1 VTGSRGF
8 VGGRVS
14 KLLQANNVK
23 VVKTTRKNFKGFK
36 FINWNSTKHL
46 EKLCK
51 NKDIIINCAGLD
63 VHQSKNK
70 KNANKVNA
78 EYPYKLY
85 KAANKCNVDLF
96 IFLSTYHVY
105 DLEKNGKIDEN
116 EKLKTKD
123 NYSASK
129 ILGEKKLISLKN
141 KKTKLLIIRPC
152 NLFGYPI
159 YKTNNCWKL
168 IINSILKKVTLN
180 KEYIINSKKN
190 NYRNY
195 SSVKNFCLFL
205 LNLIRKIKKIKFKN
219 NTFIINYTSNKNL
232 NLIDL
237 VKVIRKKIK
246 NKNNIIFKH
255 KKLEKAKP
263 IKYVSKYLGKIYS
276 SHDRH
281 FNEEIK
287 NTIKYIKKNFK

>member
-1 VTGSRGF
+1 MTGSRGF

-14 KLLQANNVK
+14 KLLQANKIK
-23 VVKTTRKNFKGFK
+23 VIKTTRKKFKGFK
-36 FINWNSTKHL
+36 FINWNSNQYL

-51 NKDIIINCAGLD
+51 NKNVIINCAGLD

-70 KNANKVNA
+70 KKAYKVNA
-78 EYPYKLY
+78 EYPLKLY

-116 EKLKTKD
+116 KKLKKKD

-129 ILGEKKLISLKN
+129 ILGEKKLISIKN

-152 NLFGYPI
+152 NLFGYPV
-159 YKTNNCWKL
+159 YKTKNCWKL
-168 IINSILKKVTLN
+168 VINSILKQVTLN
-180 KEYIINSKKN
+180 KKYIINSEKN

-205 LNLIRKIKKIKFKN
+205 LNLIRKIKKMKFKN
-219 NTFIINYTSNKNL
+219 NIFIINYTSNKNL

-237 VKVIRKKIK
+237 AKVIREKIK

-255 KKLEKAKP
+255 KKLKKAKF
-263 IKYVSKYLGKIYS
+263 IKYDSNYLGKLYS
-276 SHDRH
+276 SHDRY
-281 FNEEIK
+281 FNEEIE
-287 NTIKYIKKNFK
+287 NTITYIKKIFK